1 MTEITG
7 PADMPAAFQDAWNEH
22 DMEALG
28 ALFHED
34 ASFVNRFGTFKRG
47 VDGIVAQHRAI
58 HETVYRDSMMDHDL
72 IAVDD
77 VAEGVAVV
85 HSWFRLTAG
94 LAHPAGAHQV
104 DTLLQAVV
112 TRRAGQWRIQAAE
125 NVTLCNPMTGEPV
138 LRPKG

>member
-7 PADMPAAFQDAWNEH
+7 PADMPAAFQAAWNAH
-22 DMEALG
+22 DMDALG

-34 ASFVNRFGTFKRG
+34 ATFVNRFGTLKRG
-47 VDGIVAQHRAI
+47 VEGIVEQHRAI
-58 HETVYRDSMMDHDL
+58 HESVYQDSMLDHDL

-77 VAEGVAVV
+77 LAAGVAIV

-94 LAHPAGAHQV
+94 LAHPAGPHQV
-104 DTLLQAVV
+104 DTLLMAVL
-112 TRRAGQWRIQAAE
+112 TRRDGQWRIQAAE
-125 NVTLCNPMTGEPV
+125 NVTLTNPMTGEPT